1 MGTIIVW
8 SILAIGLG
16 VSLLALLYTIAKYD
30 MHATFVENG
39 GFKFVVKGETL
50 EKILDN
56 LDGHYVNVE
65 THVVKERTFKRHAKE
80 RVRGVLE
87 KILGIVWVSW
97 VWPMKKLHTFEVVAD
112 KLKEDESL
120 PVRQR
125 LQTELRRETY
135 LRARFP
141 HPVFIPDVEL
151 GGDQWKIDI
160 IIMLDILVVNPRVVV
175 FDYKGKVLR
184 QVDATIRTAVMNFCK
199 EEKYTYPIFLRE
211 DKGAESP
218 IAVRVLDLNRSTSP
232 EPVNDGL
239 RERFGIEL
247 RAVWL
252 ESMDLSPEQ
261 KTLDD
266 AAKGVQEKSLK
277 ADARVQEARGEKAY
291 QKAIRE
297 GVGEGMADQITRLIS
312 SGVSP
317 ERAAVIVQE
326 QVRTSNLAGPD
337 SKIKTYVEGGG
348 RTMLTI
354 PADEE

>member
-1 MGTIIVW
+1 MIWLLG
-8 SILAIGLG
+8 ILAWLAFG
-16 VSLLALLYTIAKYD
+16 VSLLGLLYVVAKYD

-39 GFKFVVKGETL
+39 GFKLVVKGETL

-56 LDGHYVNVE
+56 LDGHYVDVE
-65 THVVKERTFKRHAKE
+65 THVVKERTQKRHAKE
-80 RVRGVLE
+80 RVKGGLE

-97 VWPMKKLHTFEVVAD
+97 VWPIKKLHEFEVVAD

-125 LQTELRRETY
+125 LQTELRQETY

-151 GGDQWKIDI
+151 GGDRWKIDI
-160 IIMLDILVVNPRVVV
+160 IIMLDILVVNPRIVV

-184 QVDATIRTAVMNFCK
+184 QVDATIRTAVINFCR
-199 EEKYTYPIFLRE
+199 ESTYTYPLFLQA
-211 DKGAESP
+211 DKGPESP
-218 IAVRVLDLNRSTSP
+218 IAVKVLDLNRSTSP

-261 KTLDD
+261 KALDD

-277 ADARVQEARGEKAY
+277 ADAREQEARGEKIY
-291 QKAIRE
+291 QKSLRE
-297 GVGEGMADQITRLIS
+297 GVGEGLAAQVKFLID
-312 SGVSP
+312 SGVNP
-317 ERAAVIVQE
+317 ADAARIVQE
-326 QVRTSNLAGPD
+326 QVRTGNLAGVD
-337 SKIKTYVEGGG
+337 SKITTYVEGGG
-348 RTMLTI
+348 NAMVTI
-354 PADEE
+354 PTKKE